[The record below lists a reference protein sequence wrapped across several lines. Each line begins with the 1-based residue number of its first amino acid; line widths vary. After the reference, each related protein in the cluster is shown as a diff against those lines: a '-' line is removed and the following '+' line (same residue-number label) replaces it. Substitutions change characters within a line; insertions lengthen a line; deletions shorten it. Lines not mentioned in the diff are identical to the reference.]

1 MESLDS
7 RDAVLELVLELLAE
21 PEFRDG
27 PSAGMVLQA
36 YLRDSP
42 ADARHGARLD
52 RAAPAPAARTR

>member
-42 ADARHGARLD
+42 ETLDTVLDWARARA
-52 RAAPAPAARTR
+52 RGARTR

>member
-21 PEFRDG
+21 PEFQAG
-27 PSAGMVLQA
+27 PSAGIVLQA

-42 ADARHGARLD
+42 ATLDSDPRVDRRRRRRPRARR
-52 RAAPAPAARTR
+52 

>member
-21 PEFRDG
+21 HEFRDG

-42 ADARHGARLD
+42 RALDTVLELGAR
-52 RAAPAPAARTR
+52 RRRRARTR